1 MKVSFGVSK
10 ESIGIFEVSEAFEVS
25 SAMFE
30 VFAVSSAM
38 LKVFVVLSAMFEVL
52 SAMFEGFEVSSA
64 MLECSRGMFK
74 VEDVKDCW

>member
-38 LKVFVVLSAMFEVL
+38 LKVFVVFSAMFEV
-52 SAMFEGFEVSSA
+52 FEVSSA